1 MKFIYLFLVL
11 ILLGCKSQVQ
21 NKPSQNGNVLIS
33 QILTDLI
40 HAGRIKDDVFI
51 YHSLKPYEYYEIDI
65 SEDGLIIPPKDPFVR
80 NELDIVESLQNEK
93 FPNDSSTLLHLKMQ
107 ILDRPKIKTS
117 FYLNSLLE
125 NLWTNSED
133 LPEEFYVFYIPLY
146 NIDSTAMYLQYDYF
160 VGFPGGYGE
169 GGAFLL
175 EKDKD
180 GTWFEKEWKSTW
192 EN

>member
-1 MKFIYLFLVL
+1 M
-11 ILLGCKSQVQ
+11 LGCKSQIQ
-21 NKPSQNGNVLIS
+21 TKPSQNGNVLIS
-33 QILTDLI
+33 QILSELI
-40 HAGRIKDDVFI
+40 HIGRIKDDVFI
-51 YHSLKPYEYYEIDI
+51 CHTLKPYEYYEIELTD
-65 SEDGLIIPPKDPFVR
+65 DGLRIPPKDPFVR

-93 FPNDSSTLLHLKMQ
+93 FPNVGLTLMHLKMQ
-107 ILDRPKIKTS
+107 ILDRSKNKS
-117 FYLNSLLE
+117 SRHLNSPLK

-146 NIDSTAMYLQYDYF
+146 NLDSTAMYLQYDYF
-160 VGFPGGYGE
+160 VGFPGGYDE

-192 EN
+192 EK